1 MYVCSEFMQAC
12 MHACMIHIACMHTCM
27 QSCMHHTYPMQ
38 ASMHASMNAWYISHA
53 RKHACMIYIAC
64 MHACMHDIYLNGPSK
79 WRRKQMPSL
88 HAEEGILEQLSVLL
102 HLRGTSRR
110 ICGFAREI
118 ILFVQ
123 ERRNCCWLQQQA
135 SGSPSV
141 WVLLL
146 AAASRASWKKVEV
159 NNNIKT
165 HAFLLLLLTYSS
177 IDRDTALQVYGF
189 LKRHRCKLHAF
200 VCLFVFSFVYF
211 LLIYFLCF
219 CLPWK
224 SRADKERILTA
235 HSKLTVVFIWM
246 LLRLLLFKPSS
257 ISFKL
262 IKAEKVMGL
271 QIDEAAALIAAA
283 SFLSSGIQQ
292 SWKSLF
298 NCFFCALFRGIGMQM
313 LLHLLTA
320 LQSTRVQRAARSQQ
334 QSSRF
339 LAIDRRALKAEEQQ
353 QWIQVYMCR

>member
-1 MYVCSEFMQAC
+1 MNSLHVCVQRIHAS
-12 MHACMIHIACMHTCM
+12 MHACMYDTYRMHAY
-27 QSCMHHTYPMQ
+27 MH
-38 ASMHASMNAWYISHA
+38 AIMHASYISHA
-53 RKHACMIYIAC
+53 GIHACKHECMIYITCKEAC
-64 MHACMHDIYLNGPSK
+64 MYDIYRMHACMYAWYIYLNGPSK

-298 NCFFCALFRGIGMQM
+298 NCFFLCF
-313 LLHLLTA
+313 
-320 LQSTRVQRAARSQQ
+320 VQRHRHANAAAFTYS
-334 QSSRF
+334 F
-339 LAIDRRALKAEEQQ
+339 AIHESAEG
-353 QWIQVYMCR
+353 C